1 MIRVLVLGGTGL
13 LGHVVLRQLSGD
25 PSLEVEGTQRR
36 FPDRPL
42 WLEAE
47 EGAIGLA
54 RIFESRG
61 RYDYLIN
68 CIGLLRAQ
76 IQEGD
81 PRSVRRAIAVNAL
94 FPHQAAE
101 LAGAAGA
108 RVIHISTDAVF
119 DTSPEPYLEDHP
131 ADCADLYGR
140 SKSLGEVNA
149 PNFLSLR
156 CSIIG
161 PDPSGKRGLL
171 EWFLAQPDGGEVR
184 GFTNHWWHGVTTLQF
199 AGLCRM
205 MIRRDLFA
213 AIREKSAVHHFAPNR
228 PVTKYELLKIF
239 QEVYRKKARLVP
251 FVQEGKPIQR
261 VLQSRF
267 EILKGLFGQDL
278 DLKESIRELAHWSE
292 TTTSNSTRI
301 LKGA

>member
-1 MIRVLVLGGTGL
+1 MTRILVLGSTGL
-13 LGHVVLRQLSGD
+13 LGHAVLRHLASD

-54 RIFESRG
+54 RIFEGRG

-68 CIGLLRAQ
+68 CIGLLRGE
-76 IQEGD
+76 IQED
-81 PRSVRRAIAVNAL
+81 DSRSVRRAIAVNAL
-94 FPHQAAE
+94 FPHHAAE

-119 DTSPEPYLEDHP
+119 DTSPEPYREDHP
-131 ADCADLYGR
+131 PDGADLYGR
-140 SKSLGEVNA
+140 TKSLGEVNA

-161 PDPSGKRGLL
+161 PDPSGKGGLL

-199 AGLCRM
+199 AELCRR
-205 MIRRDLFA
+205 IIGRDLFA
-213 AIREKSAVHHFAPNR
+213 AIRRESAVHHFAPNR

-239 QEVYRKKARLVP
+239 QEVYRKKVRLVP
-251 FVQEGKPIQR
+251 FVKEGKPIQR
-261 VLQSRF
+261 ILQSRF
-267 EILKGLFGQDL
+267 EILKGLLGQDL
-278 DLKESIRELAHWSE
+278 DLKVSIRELAHWSE
-292 TTTSNSTRI
+292 SATRNPEKI